1 MDKNEELQTWKKWKK
16 TKDPFHLSNLLR
28 SMDPYLQS
36 HVNKYVTSPLPRPA
50 LEAQARIL
58 AVKAFSTYDPTKGT
72 QLNTHMGHELKHM
85 TRYVLEYQ
93 NVGKIPENRGIAI
106 SKFKN
111 VKSNLTEDLGREP
124 NITEL
129 SDKLM
134 WSVNETQRMQ
144 KELRQDLNVIQGKE
158 EAFFDTAYNTSDQDR
173 DLVEFVYY
181 SASPDE
187 KKVLEYWFGLGG
199 VPKLGVEDM
208 ALKMNKTAAEIRI
221 ISKELARKITEAKA

>member
-1 MDKNEELQTWKKWKK
+1 MDKQEELQTWKKWKK
-16 TKDPFHLSNLLR
+16 TGNNVHMNSLLR
-28 SMDPYLQS
+28 SFDPFLQS

-58 AVKAFSTYDPTKGT
+58 AVKSFNTFDPSRGV
-72 QLNTHMGHELKHM
+72 QLNTHMTNELKHM

-134 WSVNETQRMQ
+134 WTVNETQRMQ

-158 EAFFDTAYNTSDQDR
+158 EAFFDTAYNTTDQDR

-208 ALKMNKTAAEIRI
+208 ALRMGKTAADIRA